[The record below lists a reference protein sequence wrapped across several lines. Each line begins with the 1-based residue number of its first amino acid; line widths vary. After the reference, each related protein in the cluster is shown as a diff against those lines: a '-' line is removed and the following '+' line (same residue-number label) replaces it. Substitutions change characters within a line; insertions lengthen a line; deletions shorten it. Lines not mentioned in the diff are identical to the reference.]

1 MNGSEMFGA
10 YIGSNIVAVVL
21 LLAAFRWPRF
31 VRWIFLVSFL
41 AAGLF
46 NAATAISQPEAYLMY
61 AEWTPVPRYRDF
73 ILGSFS
79 QNTTAFV
86 LAIALGQLFVG
97 LLLAIPKRVPLAL
110 GVLGGGVFLAAIA
123 PLGYGSGFPFSLIA
137 IAALLVM
144 YPRVAVSSEPAAE
157 TMIAIGTPAR
167 EA

>member
-46 NAATAISQPEAYLMY
+46 NAATAISEPEAYLMY
-61 AEWTPVPRYRDF
+61 AEWTPVPQYRDF

-97 LLLAIPKRVPLAL
+97 LLLAIPKRVLLAL
-110 GVLGGGVFLAAIA
+110 GVLGAGVFLAAIA
-123 PLGYGSGFPFSLIA
+123 PLGYGSGFPFSLFA

-144 YPRVAVSSEPAAE
+144 YPRVTVSSEPAAE